1 MKESNGYLFL
11 AEQREAKLAQFTG
24 RLDRLRTLVDW
35 QGLVRAVNEA
45 TGREGPRPK
54 GGRPPYPTE
63 ALLKIVVLQQL
74 YGNLSDEE
82 MEYCL
87 LDRMSWQTF
96 TGLVGHRHL
105 PDART
110 IWAFKELLA
119 REGGAEALFAVVGA
133 QLAAAGLKA
142 RGGQIVDATFVTVP
156 KTDLDKDEKETIKDG
171 QIPQHWSDKQAAHK
185 DTDAR
190 WTKKHHQS
198 FYGYKAHINADQQHK
213 LIRAIEVTPANV
225 DDRTPLEDLLDDS
238 EARKREGKTVHADR
252 GYHGAAVREML
263 KTKGLIDGVA
273 RKDDPTRHD
282 QSEIHARNKTLSK
295 IRARVEHVF
304 GDWWQSSGKTL
315 RCIGKVRAKAQ
326 TILRACVYNLRR
338 WVTLDRRGACSA

>member
-1 MKESNGYLFL
+1 MKERNGYLFL

-24 RLDRLRTLVDW
+24 RLDRLGTLVDW
-35 QGLVRAVNEA
+35 QGLARAVNDA

-54 GGRPPYPTE
+54 GGRPPYPTQ

-96 TGLVGHRHL
+96 TGLAGHRHL

-119 REGGAEALFAVVGA
+119 KGGGAEALFEIVGQ
-133 QLAAAGLKA
+133 QLAAAGFKA
-142 RGGQIVDATFVTVP
+142 RGGQIVDATFITVP

-171 QIPQHWSDKQAAHK
+171 QKPEHWSDKQAAHK

-190 WTKKHHQS
+190 WTKKHDRA
-198 FYGYKAHINADQQHK
+198 FYGYKAHINADQKHK
-213 LIRAIEVTPANV
+213 LIRTIQVTPANV
-225 DDRTPLEDLLDDS
+225 DDRAPLEDLLDGSD
-238 EARKREGKTVHADR
+238 ARKREGQTVHADR
-252 GYHGAAVREML
+252 GYHGQAVREML

-273 RKDDPTRHD
+273 RKDDPTRYD
-282 QSEIHARNKTLSK
+282 QTEIHDRNKALSK
-295 IRARVEHVF
+295 IRARVEHIF

-315 RCIGKVRAKAQ
+315 RCIGNVRAKAQ
-326 TILRACVYNLRR
+326 IILRACVYNLRR

>member
-1 MKESNGYLFL
+1 MKERNGYLFI
-11 AEQREAKLAQFTG
+11 AEHREAKLAQFTG
-24 RLDRLRTLVDW
+24 RLDHLSRRVDW
-35 QGLVRAVNEA
+35 QSLARAVNEA

-63 ALLKIVVLQQL
+63 ALLKVVVLQQL

-96 TGLVGHRHL
+96 TGLSGHRHL

-119 REGGAEALFAVVGA
+119 SQGGADALFRVVGE

-156 KTDLDKDEKETIKDG
+156 KTGLNDTEKETVKRG
-171 QIPQHWSDKQAAHK
+171 ETPAHWSDKQAAHK

-190 WTKKHHQS
+190 WTKKRNQS
-198 FYGYKAHINADQQHK
+198 FYGYKAHINADQKHK

-225 DDRTPLEDLLDDS
+225 DDRTPLDGLLDDS
-238 EARKREGKTVHADR
+238 DARKQAGKTVHADR
-252 GYHGAAVREML
+252 GYHGEAVREML
-263 KTKGLIDGVA
+263 KRKGLIDGVA
-273 RKDDPTRHD
+273 RTDDPNRYD
-282 QSEIHARNKTLSK
+282 QSDLHERNRALAK

-315 RCIGKVRAKAQ
+315 RCIGKVRATSQ

-338 WVTLDRRGACSA
+338 WVTLHRKGACSA

>member
-1 MKESNGYLFL
+1 MKERNGCLFL

-24 RLDRLRTLVDW
+24 RLDRLSTLVDW
-35 QGLVRAVNEA
+35 QGLARAVNDA
-45 TGREGPRPK
+45 TGREGARPK
-54 GGRPPYPTE
+54 GGRPPYPTQ

-96 TGLVGHRHL
+96 TGLAGHRHL

-119 REGGAEALFAVVGA
+119 KSGGAEALFEIVGE

-156 KTDLDKDEKETIKDG
+156 KTDLAKDEKETIKDG

-190 WTKKHHQS
+190 WTKKHDRC
-198 FYGYKAHINADQQHK
+198 FYGYKAHINADQKHK
-213 LIRAIEVTPANV
+213 LIRTIDVTPANV
-225 DDRTPLEDLLDDS
+225 DDRTPLEELLDES
-238 EARKREGKTVHADR
+238 EARKREGQTVHADR

-273 RKDDPTRHD
+273 RKDDPNRYD
-282 QSEIHARNKTLSK
+282 QTEIHERNKALSR

-304 GDWWQSSGKTL
+304 GDWAQSSGKTL

-326 TILRACVYNLRR
+326 IILRACVYNLRR
-338 WVTLDRRGACSA
+338 WVTLDRKGACSA